1 MKKARNQNLS
11 NIRILSQK
19 YFVYKIRRTIP
30 PYIRPRKSS
39 VAIFIIRP
47 EIRPVGLA
55 RFYITRHVLHPVL
68 AKPVASQDVTKCV
81 RGASPNCVA
90 IAGPSHSSWRCT
102 LHGTPPPPPPPSFF
116 SRGLLRFVVAIE
128 RVWKLGG
135 YFWRRSIFAGVVLL
149 SRLLG
154 IKREGG
160 RGERGGELEEF
171 FGKGSWILRGLEGE
185 RFNVFDKRGGISFWR
200 GNWP

>member
-102 LHGTPPPPPPPSFF
+102 LHGTPPPLPPPSFF

-160 RGERGGELEEF
+160 EGG
-171 FGKGSWILRGLEGE
+171 GRRRI
-185 RFNVFDKRGGISFWR
+185 GGIFR
-200 GNWP
+200 EGILNFKGFGGGAF